1 MSQHASRS
9 GNARARR
16 QGTIT
21 IAIVAVVGLAAFIG
35 GFALASMD
43 EGNTG
48 AASSTTSRN
57 GSPSRTAS
65 ASASGSASPS
75 AAVVTDGRYFVQT
88 DSVEGGEDGSLVL
101 SYDLAYFYTGDQA
114 AEIAQQRGDPL
125 PESGYYIVNDN
136 PRLRS
141 VPVADDAEVR
151 YIPETLCCDPVP
163 GDLDAWALSVNG
175 TAQTDYPD
183 PDITWWWIT
192 VSSGEITSIEQQYL
206 P

>member
-1 MSQHASRS
+1 MSQHAGRS
-9 GNARARR
+9 GTARARR

-21 IAIVAVVGLAAFIG
+21 IAIVATVGIAAFIG
-35 GFALASMD
+35 GFALASKD
-43 EGNTG
+43 DGNTA
-48 AASSTTSRN
+48 AASSTPSR
-57 GSPSRTAS
+57 SRSQSRTAS
-65 ASASGSASPS
+65 ASASTSPS
-75 AAVVTDGRYFVQT
+75 GAVVTDGKYFVQT
-88 DSVEGGEDGSLVL
+88 RSVEGGEDGPLVL

-114 AEIAQQRGDPL
+114 TQIAQQRGDPP

-151 YIPETLCCDPVP
+151 YIPETRCCDPVP
-163 GDLDAWALSVNG
+163 GNLDAWALSVNG
-175 TAQTDYPD
+175 TAQTDYPN
-183 PDITWWWIT
+183 PDITWWWIA